1 MQTAVVFDTEVNSLD
16 AKECIELAYAVV
28 EMDGMGELNFHG
40 AVAEQF
46 EPIAAC
52 DPGAV
57 AVHHINPES
66 LRGRRKSAE
75 AREAEALKQQFVIAH
90 KVDFD
95 CEVLNLTEPKRIC
108 TLALSRH
115 LWPEFGSHKLGA
127 VYLHLNG
134 VSAETIQV
142 IKGAHSAGEDVF
154 ILSNIL
160 KHIVRKSGV
169 RTFWQLYEL
178 SEVARVPVV
187 WPIGKHKGLPFDET
201 PYSYLKWARNNMN
214 DADPYLMKAINSA
227 KGVRG

>member
-1 MQTAVVFDTEVNSLD
+1 MQTAVLFDTEVNSLD

-46 EPIAAC
+46 EPLAPC

-57 AVHHINPES
+57 AIHHINPES

-75 AREAEALKQQFVIAH
+75 ARDAVELKQEFVIAH

-95 CEVLNLTEPKRIC
+95 CEVLGITEPKRIC

-115 LWPEFGSHKLGA
+115 LWPDFASHKLTA
-127 VYLHLNG
+127 MFLYLNG
-134 VSAETIQV
+134 ISDDTIEV
-142 IKGAHSAGEDVF
+142 IKGAHSAGNDVF
-154 ILSNIL
+154 ILSDL
-160 KHIVRKSGV
+160 LLHIVRKSGV
-169 RTFWQLYEL
+169 RSFQQLYEL

-187 WPIGKHKGLPFDET
+187 WPMGKHKGLPFDET
-201 PYSYLKWARNNMN
+201 PNSYLKWARNNMK
-214 DADPYLMKAINSA
+214 DADQYLMKAINSA

>member
-46 EPIAAC
+46 EPLAPC
-52 DPGAV
+52 DAGAV
-57 AVHHINPES
+57 AIHHINPES

-75 AREAEALKQQFVIAH
+75 ASEAVGLNNEFVIAH
-90 KVDFD
+90 NVDFD
-95 CEVLNLTEPKRIC
+95 CEVLGITESKRIC

-127 VYLHLNG
+127 VYLYLNG
-134 VSAETIQV
+134 ISAETIEV
-142 IKGAHSAGEDVF
+142 IKGAHSAGEDVL

-160 KHIVRKSGV
+160 GHIVRKSGV
-169 RTFWQLYEL
+169 RSFQQLYEL

-187 WPIGKHKGLPFDET
+187 WPFGKHVGVRFNET
-201 PYSYLKWARNNMN
+201 PRGYLKWARENMK
-214 DADPYLMKAINSA
+214 DADPYLMKAINAA
-227 KGVRG
+227 KGV